1 MFKVDILLQSKAFS
15 SEVFVANVVVQ
26 YLKLPLAEV
35 LAWSKFQL
43 DLLAGEVEECNNRT
57 NSVH

>member
-15 SEVFVANVVVQ
+15 SEVFLANVVVQ
-26 YLKLPLAEV
+26 HCTLPLAEV

-43 DLLAGEVEECNNRT
+43 NLLAGEVEECNHRT